1 MYFRLGTLTGRR
13 GSGPAGPPG
22 GQTDR
27 QRWRAGL
34 GGRLPGRQWTAC
46 PLPVLFCHFACVSRW
61 KPHQTL
67 NIQRADCGRGKAACG
82 RHGVR
87 WGACRGWGAGPQQG
101 DRAVWFWAVT
111 CCHPRKGRLL
121 AENAQRQSSLWPKG
135 RASAREG
142 GRGRVR
148 PRGRGAWRDRHSVFA
163 LRLWQ
168 GQRQESGGSASCG
181 VPAPSSEI
189 PRLSIW
195 RTPQMPVVLKKPMGE
210 FPLWLSGLRT

>member
-142 GRGRVR
+142 GREGTCAATWEGRLEAQALSLCSQAVA
-148 PRGRGAWRDRHSVFA
+148 GAEA
-163 LRLWQ
+163 
-168 GQRQESGGSASCG
+168 
-181 VPAPSSEI
+181 
-189 PRLSIW
+189 
-195 RTPQMPVVLKKPMGE
+195 GE
-210 FPLWLSGLRT
+210 RWLSLLWGPCSLL